1 MEPQTRQTALGVGG
15 IVVVETVA
23 LMQGFNGP
31 VLAAS
36 VVAIVALVS
45 PEAVDKLPWSKT

>member
-23 LMQGFNGP
+23 LLQGFNGP

-36 VVAIVALVS
+36 VLAIVALVS
-45 PEAVDKLPWSKT
+45 PEAVDKLPWFRT